1 MAEQNQLVARYRR
14 LSVPL
19 GVAEQVILVSL
30 TVLGALFTLELHF
43 YLGQTLYR
51 EQYLGVFLAL
61 VLSGAF
67 LSIPAS
73 GRMPLEHV
81 PWYDILF
88 AVLGLVVGLYIT
100 VEYPTLVYTQAF
112 ITVDKWV
119 LGAITLCLLLEAT
132 RRVVGWTLVTI
143 ALVFILYG
151 HFSYLLPGPL
161 HARGQ
166 TWGRLATYLYLD
178 TNGVLGFTLWV
189 AASIVLAYVF
199 LGQALFK
206 TGGGS
211 FFTDLAL
218 AMLGRYRGGPAKMAV
233 VASSLFGTI
242 SGNAVSNV
250 VSTGIVTIPMMKSHG
265 YRPQVAAAVEAVAS
279 TGGQI
284 MPPVMGAAAFLM
296 AELLEVPYRS
306 VVLAALIPAVLY
318 YTTLF
323 VQVDLEAAKNGL
335 RGLADSELPRM
346 GDVLKRG
353 WMFLIPLG
361 LLIYALFVLNFQPGK
376 AGIVAVLGVFLFARL
391 APAGRLGW
399 RSLKEILVDTGRGV
413 LDLGVITGVA
423 GIVIGVLNLSGLGF
437 ALSLSLVQIGGESL
451 LLLLVLAAVV
461 SIILGM
467 GMPTVAVYILLAVLV
482 APALTRLGVDP
493 MAAHLF
499 IFYFGLMSL
508 ITPPVCVATYTAAA
522 LAGANMWQ
530 TGLESVRLGAIAY
543 IVPFLFVYAPALIMK
558 ASPLQVFSAFLTAL
572 LGAGLLGV
580 ALCGYLFR
588 SLPLWRRAVLGFGA
602 ICLLIPVG
610 LGGDIGWVSD
620 ILGIA
625 AVVPLL
631 TFEWIK
637 TRDIRRRA
645 SQSGGSDRVT
655 AG

>member
-1 MAEQNQLVARYRR
+1 MAEHNQLIARSRT
-14 LSVPL
+14 LSGPL
-19 GVAEQVILVSL
+19 GVAEQLILVSL
-30 TVLGALFTLELHF
+30 AVLGALFIFELHF

-73 GRMPLEHV
+73 KRAPLEHV

-88 AVLGLVVGLYIT
+88 AILGLVAGLYIT

-132 RRVVGWTLVTI
+132 RRVVGWTLVSI

-178 TNGVLGFTLWV
+178 TNGVLGLTLWV

-206 TGGGS
+206 TGGAG

-218 AMLGRYRGGPAKMAV
+218 AIMGRYRGGPAKMAV

-250 VSTGIVTIPMMKSHG
+250 ASTGIVTIPMMKSHG
-265 YRPQVAAAVEAVAS
+265 YPPKVASAVEAVAS

-296 AELLEVPYRS
+296 AELLEVPYTS

-335 RGLADSELPRM
+335 RGLAASELPRL

-361 LLIYALFVLNFQPGK
+361 ILVYALFVLNFQPGK
-376 AGIVAVLGVFLFARL
+376 AAIVAVLAVLVFARL

-399 RSLKEILVDTGRGV
+399 RSLREILVDTGRGV

-437 ALSLSLVQIGGESL
+437 ALSLNLVQIGGESL
-451 LLLLVLAAVV
+451 LLLLVMAAAV

-508 ITPPVCVATYTAAA
+508 ITPPVCVATYAAAA

-530 TGLESVRLGAIAY
+530 TGVESVRLGAIAY
-543 IVPFLFVYAPALIMK
+543 IVPFLFVYAPALIVK
-558 ASPLQVFSAFLTAL
+558 APPLQVFAAFLTAL
-572 LGAGLLGV
+572 VGAGLLGV

-588 SLPLWRRAVLGFGA
+588 PLPLWRRGVFGFGA
-602 ICLLIPVG
+602 ICLLVPVG
-610 LGGDIGWVSD
+610 IGGGIGWVSD

-631 TFEWIK
+631 TIEWLK
-637 TRDIRRRA
+637 TR
-645 SQSGGSDRVT
+645 
-655 AG
+655 